1 MTQIFIEA
9 RYEKT
14 SEYVF
19 LNTIIK
25 ELGFSEE
32 QYKIICVGG
41 NSNLVKAANKFKEN
55 TIEGGKNLII
65 FDADTPATG
74 YGFSATLQR
83 INQELQSNGMQA
95 DGIFLFPNNTVGK
108 WFTPVIGLRA
118 GFGGYQAKGYSVK
131 DAGFAYKRVDTNLYR
146 TKWGILHLHGDV
158 MLNFTN
164 LFCGYREDRLYN
176 AIPYVSIGY
185 LRGIDNNEN
194 ELSGG
199 IGFIN
204 RFRLNKAWDLNLEL
218 KGNINN
224 DVMDGIRG
232 GKNMEGSAAI
242 MVGATYR
249 FNRRDWT
256 KGTGISAAE
265 MQAVQ
270 NQLKSMNEEN
280 ASLRNRVNAL
290 EEEKRNQPV
299 VTETKASNK
308 LPDATEY
315 VAFFDINKA
324 YLSEKE
330 AVNLEAYANLI
341 KKYSENKFIITG
353 YADKQTGSAEFNER
367 LSKLRAEA
375 VYNTL
380 VDKYGVNKDQLT
392 MEYKGGVDTM
402 FRENPRLSRAAIIRM
417 AK

>member
-1 MTQIFIEA
+1 M
-9 RYEKT
+9 
-14 SEYVF
+14 
-19 LNTIIK
+19 
-25 ELGFSEE
+25 
-32 QYKIICVGG
+32 
-41 NSNLVKAANKFKEN
+41 
-55 TIEGGKNLII
+55 
-65 FDADTPATG
+65 
-74 YGFSATLQR
+74 R
-83 INQELQSNGMQA
+83 ISS
-95 DGIFLFPNNTVGK
+95 F
-108 WFTPVIGLRA
+108 RA
-118 GFGGYQAKGYSVK
+118 V
-131 DAGFAYKRVDTNLYR
+131 
-146 TKWGILHLHGDV
+146 
-158 MLNFTN
+158 
-164 LFCGYREDRLYN
+164 
-176 AIPYVSIGY
+176 
-185 LRGIDNNEN
+185 
-194 ELSGG
+194 
-199 IGFIN
+199 
-204 RFRLNKAWDLNLEL
+204 
-218 KGNINN
+218 
-224 DVMDGIRG
+224 
-232 GKNMEGSAAI
+232 
-242 MVGATYR
+242 
-249 FNRRDWT
+249 
-256 KGTGISAAE
+256 
-265 MQAVQ
+265 
-270 NQLKSMNEEN
+270 KSMNEEN

-341 KKYSENKFIITG
+341 KKYPENKFIITG